1 MDKNIN
7 KQNVYISEEENTL
20 NWIEIQSSF
29 KKSFGNEIYNSWL
42 QKISLVKEYN
52 DYLILG
58 VPTRFFRDWI
68 VSRYLD
74 KILEQVKSFKLSLNR
89 IEFKIIEENKQNQEL
104 IKIDQ
109 LNKVTEIK
117 DSILNYNRLNPNLS
131 FESFIKGKSN
141 EIALSYSKKVCD
153 YVSRYNPLY
162 ICGGVGLGKTHLL
175 NAIGLETQKDNNVM
189 FISAERFMY
198 HFIKSI
204 KKNDM
209 VNFKDF
215 FRKSSVFIIDDIQ
228 FISGKESLQEE
239 FFHTFNSLIEKGS
252 QIIISSDRPPMKL
265 DRVQER
271 IKSRLSGGLV
281 VDIEAPDLD
290 LKIKIL
296 KKKIEEIQNQF
307 KENIDLSDE
316 VINYIASESKTNIR
330 ELIGVLNRVI
340 AFSRV
345 HNKVLTTVD
354 CKNILKDVFSQI
366 RVITVDKIQNIVSNY
381 FNIALSDM
389 LSQRRSRPLAR
400 PRQIAM
406 YLAKKMTSRSLPE
419 IGRRFANRDHTTV
432 IHAVKTITRLS
443 DQDDEMKKI
452 LIKLKVFCWNSEEM
466 QFIVKRDIL
475 LKSLNFVQGVVEKKN
490 TLPILSNVLLQL
502 KEKKLTIVATDLDIV
517 FHDEIEDVKVLKE
530 GSTTTSAAILYDIL
544 RKISSNSELNFDLK
558 NENKLSLKE

>member
-1 MDKNIN
+1 MEKNN
-7 KQNVYISEEENTL
+7 TKKQNVYISEEEKTL
-20 NWIEIQSSF
+20 KWEEIQSSF
-29 KKSFGNEIYNSWL
+29 KNSFGSEIYTSWL

-52 DYLILG
+52 DYLVLG

-74 KILEQVKSFKLSLNR
+74 KILEQVKTFKLSLNR
-89 IEFKIIEENKQNQEL
+89 IEFKIIDENKNNSDL
-104 IKIDQ
+104 IKIDD

-117 DSILNYNRLNPNLS
+117 DSILNYNRLNPNLN
-131 FESFIKGKSN
+131 FNSFIQGKSN
-141 EIALSYSKKVCD
+141 DIALSYSKKVCEHI
-153 YVSRYNPLY
+153 SRYNPLY

-175 NAIGLETQKDNNVM
+175 NAIGLELQSENNVM

-228 FISGKESLQEE
+228 FIRGKESLQEE
-239 FFHTFNSLIEKGS
+239 FFHTFNSLMDKGS
-252 QIIISSDRPPMKL
+252 QIIISADRSPMKL
-265 DRVQER
+265 DRIQER

-281 VDIEAPDLD
+281 VDIDTPDLE
-290 LKIKIL
+290 LKVNIINKKIL
-296 KKKIEEIQNQF
+296 EIQSQF
-307 KENIDLSDE
+307 KESINLSED
-316 VINYIASESKTNIR
+316 VINYIANESKTNIR
-330 ELIGVLNRVI
+330 ELIGILNRVI

-345 HNKVLTTVD
+345 HNKVLTIND

-366 RVITVDKIQNIVSNY
+366 KVITIDKIQNVVSNY
-381 FNIALSDM
+381 YNIPLSDM

-406 YLAKKMTSRSLPE
+406 YLAKKMTTRSLPE

-443 DQDDEMKKI
+443 EQDDEMKKGI
-452 LIKLKVFCWNSEEM
+452 I
-466 QFIVKRDIL
+466 QI
-475 LKSLNFVQGVVEKKN
+475 KSL
-490 TLPILSNVLLQL
+490 LLEQ
-502 KEKKLTIVATDLDIV
+502 
-517 FHDEIEDVKVLKE
+517 
-530 GSTTTSAAILYDIL
+530 
-544 RKISSNSELNFDLK
+544 
-558 NENKLSLKE
+558 

>member
-1 MDKNIN
+1 MDNNFTK
-7 KQNVYISEEENTL
+7 KQNVYISEEEKTL
-20 NWIEIQSSF
+20 NWVDIQSSF
-29 KKSFGNEIYNSWL
+29 KKTFGSEIYNSWL
-42 QKISLVKEYN
+42 QKISLVNEYN
-52 DYLILG
+52 DYLVLG

-104 IKIDQ
+104 IRINE

-117 DSILNYNRLNPNLS
+117 DSILNYNRLNSNLN
-131 FESFIKGKSN
+131 FNNFVKGKSN
-141 EIALSYSKKVCD
+141 DIALSYSKKVCEHI
-153 YVSRYNPLY
+153 SRYNPLY
-162 ICGGVGLGKTHLL
+162 LCGGVGLGKTHLL
-175 NAIGLETQKDNNVM
+175 NAIGLELQSDNNVM

-239 FFHTFNSLIEKGS
+239 FFHTFNSLMDKGS
-252 QIIISSDRPPMKL
+252 QIIISADRAPIKL
-265 DRVQER
+265 DRVQDR
-271 IKSRLSGGLV
+271 IKSRLAGGLV
-281 VDIEAPDLD
+281 VDIDVPDLE
-290 LKIKIL
+290 LKIKII
-296 KKKIEEIQNQF
+296 KKKIEEIQTQF
-307 KENIDLSDE
+307 KENINLSDE

-330 ELIGVLNRVI
+330 ELIGILNRIV

-345 HNKVLTTVD
+345 HNKILTIGD
-354 CKNILKDVFSQI
+354 CKNILKDVFNQI
-366 RVITVDKIQNIVSNY
+366 RVITVDKIQNVVSNY
-381 FNIALSDM
+381 FNIALSEM

-443 DQDDEMKKI
+443 EQDDEMKKNI
-452 LIKLKVFCWNSEEM
+452 I
-466 QFIVKRDIL
+466 QI
-475 LKSLNFVQGVVEKKN
+475 KSL
-490 TLPILSNVLLQL
+490 LLEQ
-502 KEKKLTIVATDLDIV
+502 
-517 FHDEIEDVKVLKE
+517 
-530 GSTTTSAAILYDIL
+530 
-544 RKISSNSELNFDLK
+544 
-558 NENKLSLKE
+558 

>member
-1 MDKNIN
+1 MEKNNIKKN
-7 KQNVYISEEENTL
+7 NVYVSEEEKTL
-20 NWIEIQSSF
+20 NWSEIQISF
-29 KKSFGNEIYNSWL
+29 KKTFGSEVYNSWL
-42 QKISLVKEYN
+42 QKISLVKEFN

-74 KILEQVKSFKLSLNR
+74 KILEQVKEFKLSLNR
-89 IEFKIIEENKQNQEL
+89 IEFKIIEENKQNQEF
-104 IKIDQ
+104 IKIDE

-117 DSILNYNRLNPNLS
+117 DSILNYNRLNPNLN
-131 FESFIKGKSN
+131 FESFIQGKSN
-141 EIALSYSKKVCD
+141 DIALSYSRKVCED
-153 YVSRYNPLY
+153 VSRYNPLY

-175 NAIGLETQKDNNVM
+175 NAIGLELQSDNNVM

-239 FFHTFNSLIEKGS
+239 FFHTFNSLMDKGS
-252 QIIISSDRPPMKL
+252 QIIISSDRAPIKL

-271 IKSRLSGGLV
+271 IKSRLAGGLV
-281 VDIEAPDLD
+281 VDIDIPDSD

-307 KENIDLSDE
+307 KENINLSNE
-316 VINYIASESKTNIR
+316 VISYIASESKTNIR

-345 HNKVLTTVD
+345 HNKNLDVND
-354 CKNILKDVFSQI
+354 CKKILKDAFNQI
-366 RVITVDKIQNIVSNY
+366 RVITVDKIQNVVSNY
-381 FNIALSDM
+381 FNITLSEM

-406 YLAKKMTSRSLPE
+406 YLAKKMTTRSLPE

-432 IHAVKTITRLS
+432 IHAVKTISRLS
-443 DQDDEMKKI
+443 EQDDEMKKNLNQIKSI
-452 LIKLKVFCWNSEEM
+452 LQE
-466 QFIVKRDIL
+466 Q
-475 LKSLNFVQGVVEKKN
+475 Q
-490 TLPILSNVLLQL
+490 
-502 KEKKLTIVATDLDIV
+502 
-517 FHDEIEDVKVLKE
+517 
-530 GSTTTSAAILYDIL
+530 
-544 RKISSNSELNFDLK
+544 
-558 NENKLSLKE
+558 

>member
-1 MDKNIN
+1 MEKNNIK
-7 KQNVYISEEENTL
+7 KQNVYISEEEKTL
-20 NWIEIQSSF
+20 NWEDIQLSF
-29 KKSFGNEIYNSWL
+29 KKSFGGEIYASWL

-89 IEFKIIEENKQNQEL
+89 IEFKIIEESKGNSEF
-104 IKIDQ
+104 IKIDE

-117 DSILNYNRLNPNLS
+117 DSILNYNRLNPSLN
-131 FESFIKGKSN
+131 FDSFIQGKSN
-141 EIALSYSKKVCD
+141 DIALSYSKKVCEQLA
-153 YVSRYNPLY
+153 RYNPLY

-175 NAIGLETQKDNNVM
+175 NAIGLELQSENNVM

-228 FISGKESLQEE
+228 FLRGKESLQEE
-239 FFHTFNSLIEKGS
+239 FFHTFNSLMDKSS
-252 QIIISSDRPPMKL
+252 QIIISADRSPSKL

-271 IKSRLSGGLV
+271 IKSRLGGGLV
-281 VDIEAPDLD
+281 VDIDTPDLE
-290 LKIKIL
+290 LKNKII
-296 KKKIEEIQNQF
+296 KKKISEIQNQF
-307 KENIDLSDE
+307 KENINLSEE
-316 VINYIASESKTNIR
+316 VINFIANESKTNIR

-345 HNKVLTTVD
+345 HNKVLTISD

-366 RVITVDKIQNIVSNY
+366 RVITVDKIQNVVSNFY
-381 FNIALSDM
+381 NILLSEM

-443 DQDDEMKKI
+443 EQDDEMKKNI
-452 LIKLKVFCWNSEEM
+452 NQIKN
-466 QFIVKRDIL
+466 L
-475 LKSLNFVQGVVEKKN
+475 LLEQ
-490 TLPILSNVLLQL
+490 
-502 KEKKLTIVATDLDIV
+502 
-517 FHDEIEDVKVLKE
+517 
-530 GSTTTSAAILYDIL
+530 
-544 RKISSNSELNFDLK
+544 
-558 NENKLSLKE
+558 

>member
-1 MDKNIN
+1 MENNITKTPN
-7 KQNVYISEEENTL
+7 TFISEEEKTL
-20 NWIEIQSSF
+20 NWEEIQTSF
-29 KKSFGNEIYNSWL
+29 KKTFGSEVYNSWL

-74 KILEQVKSFKLSLNR
+74 KILEQVKNFKLSLIR
-89 IEFKIIEENKQNQEL
+89 IEFKIIEESKQNQEY
-104 IKIDQ
+104 IKIDEF
-109 LNKVTEIK
+109 NKVTEIK
-117 DSILNYNRLNPNLS
+117 DSILNYNRLNPNLN
-131 FESFIKGKSN
+131 FNNFIQGKSN
-141 EIALSYSKKVCD
+141 DIALSYSKKVCEHIA
-153 YVSRYNPLY
+153 RYNPLY

-175 NAIGLETQKDNNVM
+175 NAIGLELQSENNVM

-239 FFHTFNSLIEKGS
+239 FFHTFNSLVEKGS
-252 QIIISSDRPPMKL
+252 QIIISADRAPMKL
-265 DRVQER
+265 DRVQDR

-281 VDIEAPDLD
+281 VDIEMPDQE
-290 LKIKIL
+290 LKTKIIKT
-296 KKKIEEIQNQF
+296 KIQEIQNQF
-307 KENIDLSDE
+307 KESIHLKDE
-316 VINYIASESKTNIR
+316 VVSYIASESKTNIR

-345 HNKVLTTVD
+345 HNKDLTISD
-354 CKNILKDVFSQI
+354 CKNILKDVFNQI
-366 RVITVDKIQNIVSNY
+366 RVITVDKIQNVVSNY
-381 FNIALSDM
+381 FNIPLSEM

-400 PRQIAM
+400 PRQLAM
-406 YLAKKMTSRSLPE
+406 YLAKKMTTRSLPE

-443 DQDDEMKKI
+443 EQDDEMKKNI
-452 LIKLKVFCWNSEEM
+452 NQI
-466 QFIVKRDIL
+466 
-475 LKSLNFVQGVVEKKN
+475 KSL
-490 TLPILSNVLLQL
+490 LLEQ
-502 KEKKLTIVATDLDIV
+502 
-517 FHDEIEDVKVLKE
+517 
-530 GSTTTSAAILYDIL
+530 
-544 RKISSNSELNFDLK
+544 
-558 NENKLSLKE
+558 

>member
-1 MDKNIN
+1 MEKNNIKKN
-7 KQNVYISEEENTL
+7 NVYISEEEKTL
-20 NWIEIQSSF
+20 VWEDIQASF
-29 KKSFGNEIYNSWL
+29 KKTFGNEVYNSWL

-74 KILEQVKSFKLSLNR
+74 KILEQVKAFKLSLSR
-89 IEFKIIEENKQNQEL
+89 IEFKIIEETKQNQDF
-104 IKIDQ
+104 IKINE

-117 DSILNYNRLNPNLS
+117 DSILNYNRLNPNLN
-131 FESFIKGKSN
+131 FDSFIQGKSN
-141 EIALSYSKKVCD
+141 DIALSYSKKVCEH
-153 YVSRYNPLY
+153 VSRYNPLY

-175 NAIGLETQKDNNVM
+175 NAIGLSLQHENNVM

-239 FFHTFNSLIEKGS
+239 FFHTFNSLMDKGS
-252 QIIISSDRPPMKL
+252 QIIISSDRSPMKL
-265 DRVQER
+265 DKVQDR
-271 IKSRLSGGLV
+271 IKSRLAGGLV
-281 VDIEAPDLD
+281 VDIEAPDLE
-290 LKIKIL
+290 LKAKII
-296 KKKIEEIQNQF
+296 KKKIEEIENQF
-307 KENIDLSDE
+307 KENINLNEE
-316 VINYIASESKTNIR
+316 VINFIANETKTNIR

-345 HNKVLTTVD
+345 QNKILSISD
-354 CKNILKDVFSQI
+354 CKNILRDVFNQI
-366 RVITVDKIQNIVSNY
+366 RVITVDKIQNVVSNY
-381 FNIALSDM
+381 FNIPLSDM

-432 IHAVKTITRLS
+432 IHAVKTISRLT
-443 DQDDEMKKI
+443 DQDDEMKKNI
-452 LIKLKVFCWNSEEM
+452 NQI
-466 QFIVKRDIL
+466 
-475 LKSLNFVQGVVEKKN
+475 KSL
-490 TLPILSNVLLQL
+490 LLEQQ
-502 KEKKLTIVATDLDIV
+502 
-517 FHDEIEDVKVLKE
+517 
-530 GSTTTSAAILYDIL
+530 
-544 RKISSNSELNFDLK
+544 
-558 NENKLSLKE
+558 

>member
-1 MDKNIN
+1 MEKNN
-7 KQNVYISEEENTL
+7 TKQNVFISEEEKTL
-20 NWIEIQSSF
+20 NWEEIQSAF
-29 KKSFGNEIYNSWL
+29 KKNFGDEIYTSWL
-42 QKISLVKEYN
+42 QKISLIKEYN

-74 KILEQVKSFKLSLNR
+74 KILQQVRNFKLSLNR
-89 IEFKIIEENKQNQEL
+89 IEFKIIEESKQNQNNFKLDE
-104 IKIDQ
+104 IT
-109 LNKVTEIK
+109 KVTEIK
-117 DSILNYNRLNPNLS
+117 DSILNYNRLNPNLN
-131 FESFIKGKSN
+131 FDSFIQGKSN
-141 EIALSYSKKVCD
+141 DIALSYSKKVCEHL
-153 YVSRYNPLY
+153 SRYNPLF

-175 NAIGLETQKDNNVM
+175 NAIGLELKDENNVM

-239 FFHTFNSLIEKGS
+239 FFHTFNSLMDKGS
-252 QIIISSDRPPMKL
+252 QIIISSDRTPMKL
-265 DRVQER
+265 DRVQDR
-271 IKSRLSGGLV
+271 LKSRLAGGLV
-281 VDIEAPDLD
+281 VDIDTPELE

-296 KKKIEEIQNQF
+296 KKKIENIQNQF
-307 KENIDLSDE
+307 KENINLSEE
-316 VINYIASESKTNIR
+316 VIAFIASESKTNIR
-330 ELIGVLNRVI
+330 ELIGVLNRVV

-345 HNKVLTTVD
+345 NNRELNIND

-366 RVITVDKIQNIVSNY
+366 RVITVDKIQNVVSNF
-381 FNIALSDM
+381 FNIPLSEM

-406 YLAKKMTSRSLPE
+406 FLAKKMTSRSLPE

-443 DQDDEMKKI
+443 EQDDEMKKNI
-452 LIKLKVFCWNSEEM
+452 N
-466 QFIVKRDIL
+466 Q
-475 LKSLNFVQGVVEKKN
+475 LKSL
-490 TLPILSNVLLQL
+490 LL
-502 KEKKLTIVATDLDIV
+502 E
-517 FHDEIEDVKVLKE
+517 
-530 GSTTTSAAILYDIL
+530 
-544 RKISSNSELNFDLK
+544 
-558 NENKLSLKE
+558 

>member
-1 MDKNIN
+1 MDKNN
-7 KQNVYISEEENTL
+7 TKQRNVYISEEEKTL
-20 NWIEIQSSF
+20 NWEEIQNSF
-29 KKSFGNEIYNSWL
+29 KKSFGNEIYTSWL

-52 DYLILG
+52 DYLILS

-89 IEFKIIEENKQNQEL
+89 IEFKIVEENKNNSDS
-104 IKIDQ
+104 IKIEE

-117 DSILNYNRLNPNLS
+117 DSILNYNRLNPNLNFDS
-131 FESFIKGKSN
+131 FVQGKSN
-141 EIALSYSKKVCD
+141 EIALSYSKKVCEQ
-153 YVSRYNPLY
+153 VSRYNPLY

-175 NAIGLETQKDNNVM
+175 NAIGLNLQSENNVM

-215 FRKSSVFIIDDIQ
+215 FRKSSIFIIDDIQ
-228 FISGKESLQEE
+228 FIRGKESLQEE

-252 QIIISSDRPPMKL
+252 QIIISADRSPMKL

-271 IKSRLSGGLV
+271 IKSRLAGGLV
-281 VDIEAPDLD
+281 VDIETPDLD
-290 LKIKIL
+290 LKIKII
-296 KKKIEEIQNQF
+296 KNKIQEIQNQF
-307 KENIDLSDE
+307 KENIDLNDE
-316 VINYIASESKTNIR
+316 VINFIANESKTNIR
-330 ELIGVLNRVI
+330 ELIGILNRVV

-345 HNKVLTTVD
+345 HNKTLSIGE
-354 CKNILKDVFSQI
+354 CKTILKDIFSQI
-366 RVITVDKIQNIVSNY
+366 KVITVDKIQNIVSNY
-381 FNIALSDM
+381 FNIPLSEM

-406 YLAKKMTSRSLPE
+406 YLAKKMTTRSLPE

-443 DQDDEMKKI
+443 EQDDEMKKNI
-452 LIKLKVFCWNSEEM
+452 NQI
-466 QFIVKRDIL
+466 
-475 LKSLNFVQGVVEKKN
+475 KSL
-490 TLPILSNVLLQL
+490 LLDQ
-502 KEKKLTIVATDLDIV
+502 
-517 FHDEIEDVKVLKE
+517 
-530 GSTTTSAAILYDIL
+530 
-544 RKISSNSELNFDLK
+544 
-558 NENKLSLKE
+558 